1 MNIKY
6 LIPWFAY
13 RSWSGYNDELVW
25 SALWLH
31 KATGDDTYLTKA
43 QNYYSEFGLRGQNGV
58 FSWDDK
64 VAGAKIL
71 LAQATGSTDDL
82 NAVKEICQ
90 AYLNQPKSPKGRSH
104 FMTWGSLRY
113 SSNAAFI
120 CLQVFPKFYKIPVY
134 FTLIL
139 KD

>member
-1 MNIKY
+1 M
-6 LIPWFAY
+6 
-13 RSWSGYNDELVW
+13 
-25 SALWLH
+25 
-31 KATGDDTYLTKA
+31 
-43 QNYYSEFGLRGQNGV
+43 

-113 SSNAAFI
+113 SSNAALI
-120 CLQVFPKFYKIPVY
+120 CLQVLLNLYL
-134 FTLIL
+134 TLIL